1 MKHSKHILFLSSIFC
16 LLFYGCCKDEPS
28 CDGIKETKAY
38 FEGYNL
44 NDNHLRNPHY
54 PRIENDTNFSYMTF
68 VAFDVED
75 AIYYKWIIGAEEI
88 ENQPMVYRSGFPRNV
103 WIPITL
109 IVQKKPNTA
118 CFPKDDGI
126 DTITK
131 SYIFTDNKWR
141 WYREDGSYL
150 YCRGS
155 FAHKPNDS
163 FTFYFSTDKYKK
175 NFDYDTIYDFPC
187 KGAKSLW
194 YWFGESNYNSINGS
208 CGISDNIWK
217 CDTVYPFY
225 FSYKKNGNE
234 VYLKC
239 FFKNRKDSFVFN
251 GYQVK

>member
-1 MKHSKHILFLSSIFC
+1 
-16 LLFYGCCKDEPS
+16 
-28 CDGIKETKAY
+28 
-38 FEGYNL
+38 
-44 NDNHLRNPHY
+44 
-54 PRIENDTNFSYMTF
+54 MTF
-68 VAFDVED
+68 VAFDIAD
-75 AIYYKWIIGAEEI
+75 AISYKWIIGAEEI

-163 FTFYFSTDKYKK
+163 FTFYFSTDRDIK
-175 NFDYDTIYDFPC
+175 NSDFDTIFDFPC
-187 KGAKSLW
+187 KNDKII
-194 YWFGESNYNSINGS
+194 FKIRQQNYNSLQLA
-208 CGISDNIWK
+208 CGVFGQK
-217 CDTVYPFY
+217 YQCDSITNAY
-225 FSYKKNGNE
+225 FSFNRNA
-234 VYLKC
+234 VY
-239 FFKNRKDSFVFN
+239 FKAYSYRRSINKLVSLIFN
-251 GYQVK
+251 GYQIK